1 MDHGCCNEKE
11 LTVLDLSAMKELTV
25 FETAT
30 NCFKNVGIFRAIGLD
45 KLERVAIGSC
55 CFMPLPMEEESCC
68 SNSSM
73 EEESCC
79 SNSSKEEEA
88 YSFYVKDCGVLKEL
102 KIGASSFTDY
112 SVCEIANVP
121 MLEVLEIGDTQ
132 ASSYNFAPASF
143 MLKSCEGRLA

>member
-25 FETAT
+25 FETGT
-30 NCFKNVGIFRAIGLD
+30 NCFKNVKTFKVIGLE

-55 CFMPLPMEEESCC
+55 CFGYSPGEDEAC
-68 SNSSM
+68 SF
-73 EEESCC
+73 C
-79 SNSSKEEEA
+79 
-88 YSFYVKDCGVLKEL
+88 VKDCGVLKEL
-102 KIGASSFTDY
+102 KIGVFSFSNY

-121 MLEVLEIGDTQ
+121 MLEVLEIGDTL
-132 ASSYNFAPASF
+132 AECYNFVPASF

>member
-1 MDHGCCNEKE
+1 MYASITHFTVDHGCCNEKE

-30 NCFKNVGIFRAIGLD
+30 NCFKNVVECRVTGLE

-55 CFMPLPMEEESCC
+55 CFSYSPGEEETC
-68 SNSSM
+68 
-73 EEESCC
+73 
-79 SNSSKEEEA
+79 
-88 YSFYVKDCGVLKEL
+88 SFYVKDCGVLKEL

-143 MLKSCEGRLA
+143 MLKSCEGRMT

>member
-11 LTVLDLSAMKELTV
+11 LTVLDLSGMKELTV

-55 CFMPLPMEEESCC
+55 CFMPLPKEEEL
-68 SNSSM
+68 
-73 EEESCC
+73 CC

-102 KIGASSFTDY
+102 KIGVFSFTDY
-112 SVCEIANVP
+112 SVCEIGNVP
-121 MLEVLEIGDTQ
+121 MLEVIEMGDTRVFS
-132 ASSYNFAPASF
+132 AVFSHADLV
-143 MLKSCEGRLA
+143 LKSCEGRLA

>member
-1 MDHGCCNEKE
+1 MDHGCCNEFG
-11 LTVLDLSAMKELTV
+11 LNVLDLSAMKELTV

-30 NCFKNVGIFRAIGLD
+30 NCFENVRQFKVIGLD
-45 KLERVAIGSC
+45 KLERVVIGSY
-55 CFMPLPMEEESCC
+55 CFTPTPTEEEPC
-68 SNSSM
+68 
-73 EEESCC
+73 
-79 SNSSKEEEA
+79 
-88 YSFYVKDCGVLKEL
+88 YFYVKDCIALKEL

-112 SVCEIANVP
+112 SVCEIGNVP

>member
-73 EEESCC
+73 EEE
-79 SNSSKEEEA
+79 A
-88 YSFYVKDCGVLKEL
+88 YSFYVKDCGV
-102 KIGASSFTDY
+102 
-112 SVCEIANVP
+112 C
-121 MLEVLEIGDTQ
+121 
-132 ASSYNFAPASF
+132 
-143 MLKSCEGRLA
+143 